1 MPKINPNTIDAN
13 DFDGAWD
20 AAIGRIVKEGVKTT
34 MRRAKGWWKWYWAC
48 LEVYATRVFD
58 TVMVVSDGDV
68 ILASQARQDA
78 RLRHYWYEA
87 GQNDKGQE
95 VFFCWTLRKDA
106 SGHYRTWREVH
117 TQTAIKRYDVVYK
130 RTKAQAAEVAR
141 KRYNVFIGAGKDDA
155 APATE
160 LVWHSSQPP
169 SEW

>member
-1 MPKINPNTIDAN
+1 MST
-13 DFDGAWD
+13 
-20 AAIGRIVKEGVKTT
+20 
-34 MRRAKGWWKWYWAC
+34 RRAKGWWKWYWNA
-48 LEVYATRVFD
+48 LEVHARRAFD

-68 ILASQARQDA
+68 SLANQARRDE
-78 RLRHYWYEA
+78 RLRHYWHEA

-141 KRYNVFIGAGKDDA
+141 KRYNVFIGADENDDA
-155 APATE
+155 PEPVDFIGTPE
-160 LVWHSSQPP
+160 NIV
-169 SEW
+169 SEQTPDDVLRGWLDKEWR